1 MMFLTLKE
9 IIQTFYIVTGCLM
22 LQMIIIVDW
31 LIEIVVRYKT
41 CIKKVKIISDWKL
54 LFFH

>member
-9 IIQTFYIVTGCLM
+9 INQTFYIVTGCLM

-41 CIKKVKIISDWKL
+41 CIKKVKIISD
-54 LFFH
+54 